1 MSRFTIHDK
10 DWASRVQKD
19 FEEYMGQCWE
29 QVDAEFFEE
38 EAPDFVTLSGEPFC
52 GCSTCESR
60 EILFFYTPLLLKAAA
75 EGKVTL
81 EE

>member
-1 MSRFTIHDK
+1 MSKQFTIHDK
-10 DWASRVQKD
+10 EWAKQTERD
-19 FEEYMGQCWE
+19 FEEYMSKCYESVDWE
-29 QVDAEFFEE
+29 GEEDTPEFE
-38 EAPDFVTLSGEPFC
+38 TLSGEPFC
-52 GCSTCESR
+52 GCNTCESR